1 MKLLFAGDSLIE
13 YYDWQERFRDH
24 KVANFGLAG
33 ESVQGLLGRIVKF
46 PELFPEADMIFLM
59 SGINNVAMGD
69 TGFIGFYHVIVEK
82 LLAAYPG
89 SSVYVHSL
97 LPVAVDFIDNGMI
110 IDVNESLKKMAVEL
124 DVNFVDLHRRYALG
138 DGSFVK
144 EYLLDDGVHLSRA
157 GYEVWASVVE
167 GILKSSP

>member
-13 YYDWQERFRDH
+13 YFDWQERFSNH

-33 ESVQGLLGRIVKF
+33 ESVQGLLGRVVKF
-46 PELFPEADMIFLM
+46 SELFPGAEMIFLM

-69 TGFIGFYHVIVEK
+69 TGFVEFYRVIVER
-82 LLAAYPG
+82 LLNAYPG
-89 SSVYVHSL
+89 GRVHVHSL

-110 IDVNESLKKMAVEL
+110 VEVNESLRMMASEL
-124 DVNFVDLHRRYALG
+124 DVNYVDLHRRFALG
-138 DGSFVK
+138 DGSLVK
-144 EYLLDDGVHLSRA
+144 EYLLDDGVHLSHA

-167 GILKSSP
+167 EILKSSP